1 MEDTQPTN
9 LPPIQTAD
17 EQLMEELR
25 PYLLDPRK
33 DYPEPYYMFEYNGI
47 PFSAIGGIQALS
59 GQKKNGK
66 TFVIAQLLAAALNAN
81 QSERCN
87 NFLNGL
93 RVPERTLDYLGHLPV
108 VLYVDTEMEQL
119 NSAKVMR
126 RVNWLCGWD
135 MKHSD
140 DRFSLLWLR
149 TVSDLK
155 DGNDRL
161 IKHAYEVR
169 FDLIKKAIEVLHP
182 DIVFVDGIRDIIGDF
197 NDLPQASSL
206 VNELM
211 AIAQT
216 HNICIWN
223 VLHLNPR
230 PGNDDESKMRG
241 HLGTEL
247 GNKVS
252 DTLVS
257 RKKKEESGR
266 VIFTVSQQDARGK
279 DMEDWKFEV
288 TDAAGAL
295 GIPQIIDNFD
305 APKMED
311 KKKAVDTARLK
322 EWVKEA
328 CDTLTWP
335 MSRSEFKKKVI
346 GQIGG
351 INNNDRQQEYLNAA
365 FKERYIEETAMRK
378 KGNYMIIPSQDLQEE
393 MPF

>member
-1 MEDTQPTN
+1 
-9 LPPIQTAD
+9 
-17 EQLMEELR
+17 
-25 PYLLDPRK
+25 
-33 DYPEPYYMFEYNGI
+33 
-47 PFSAIGGIQALS
+47 
-59 GQKKNGK
+59 
-66 TFVIAQLLAAALNAN
+66 
-81 QSERCN
+81 
-87 NFLNGL
+87 
-93 RVPERTLDYLGHLPV
+93 
-108 VLYVDTEMEQL
+108 
-119 NSAKVMR
+119 
-126 RVNWLCGWD
+126 
-135 MKHSD
+135 
-140 DRFSLLWLR
+140 
-149 TVSDLK
+149 
-155 DGNDRL
+155 
-161 IKHAYEVR
+161 
-169 FDLIKKAIEVLHP
+169 
-182 DIVFVDGIRDIIGDF
+182 
-197 NDLPQASSL
+197 
-206 VNELM
+206 
-211 AIAQT
+211 
-216 HNICIWN
+216 
-223 VLHLNPR
+223 
-230 PGNDDESKMRG
+230 MRG

-311 KKKAVDTARLK
+311 KKKAVDTERLK